1 MLPVTVRVKGLLRD
15 GRYFSQVPC
24 SVSAKGQVHPSF
36 FVGGHM
42 SPFRRSHAF
51 ARDVGK
57 PSTKG
62 SGAEGALRQALARRR
77 LEERREAEMLKQNL
91 YDVFSDDAQH

>member
-1 MLPVTVRVKGLLRD
+1 MVANFLSCRAVYRQRGRSILHFLL
-15 GRYFSQVPC
+15 
-24 SVSAKGQVHPSF
+24 
-36 FVGGHM
+36 GGHM
-42 SPFRRSHAF
+42 NPSRRNHAF
-51 ARDVGK
+51 ARSVRK